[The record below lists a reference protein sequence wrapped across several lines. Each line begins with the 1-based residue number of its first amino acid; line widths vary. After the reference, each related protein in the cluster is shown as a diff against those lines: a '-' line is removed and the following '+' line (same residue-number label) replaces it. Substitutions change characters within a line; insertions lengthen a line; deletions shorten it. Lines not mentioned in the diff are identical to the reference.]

1 MKKTIYDFERKYEV
15 QDELLNEGALEGLDE
30 RTLHETIK
38 AMLINTIK
46 DCIKYENY
54 MDPDMDEI
62 RNILFKENK
71 TEEDMRKIKM
81 AQDRLRNSL
90 HFSKITEG
98 SLYTLLYEMLS
109 SDYIKQCFKQDI
121 PRLYENLYYM
131 VDMETEIAESL
142 TFIFAELYEA
152 PSYKEICRIINENIE
167 DFIYNAEEY
176 IDDIQRHDLYDQFV
190 EFRDKIKEKTSGK
203 MSR

>member
-121 PRLYENLYYM
+121 PRLYENLYYI

-190 EFRDKIKEKTSGK
+190 EFRDKIKEKENVNE
-203 MSR
+203 

>member
-46 DCIKYENY
+46 DCIKYENW
-54 MDPDMDEI
+54 MDPDMTEI
-62 RNILFKENK
+62 SKILFKEKK
-71 TEEDMRKIKM
+71 TEDDMRKIKN

-90 HFSKITEG
+90 HFSKISEE
-98 SLYTLLYEMLS
+98 SLYTLLFEMLS

-121 PRLYENLYYM
+121 PKLYENLYYM
-131 VDMETEIAESL
+131 IDMEEEIAESL
-142 TFIFAELYEA
+142 TFIFAELYNA
-152 PSYKEICRIINENIE
+152 PSYKEICAIINNNIE
-167 DFIYNAEEY
+167 DFIDNAEEY
-176 IDDIQRHDLYDQFV
+176 IDDIQKHDLYDQFV
-190 EFRDKIKEKTSGK
+190 NFRDQINSKEKENVND
-203 MSR
+203 

>member
-1 MKKTIYDFERKYEV
+1 MKKTIYDFEKKYEV
-15 QDELLNEGALEGLDE
+15 QDNLLNERNLEGLDE
-30 RTLHETIK
+30 RTLHEIIK

-46 DCIKYENY
+46 DCIKYENL

-62 RNILFKENK
+62 RNILFRENK
-71 TEEDMRKIKM
+71 TEEDKRKIKM

-109 SDYIKQCFKQDI
+109 SDYIKQCFKQEI

-131 VDMETEIAESL
+131 IDLEGEIAETL
-142 TFIFAELYEA
+142 TFIFAEYYEA
-152 PSYKEICRIINENIE
+152 PSYKEICEIINDNIE
-167 DFIYNAEEY
+167 DFINNVEEY
-176 IDDIQRHDLYDQFV
+176 IDDIQEHELYDQFV
-190 EFRDKIKEKTSGK
+190 EYRNKIKNKEKENANE
-203 MSR
+203 

>member
-15 QDELLNEGALEGLDE
+15 QDELLNEGSLEGLDE

-190 EFRDKIKEKTSGK
+190 EFRDKIKEKENVNE
-203 MSR
+203 

>member
-1 MKKTIYDFERKYEV
+1 
-15 QDELLNEGALEGLDE
+15 
-30 RTLHETIK
+30 
-38 AMLINTIK
+38 
-46 DCIKYENY
+46 
-54 MDPDMDEI
+54 
-62 RNILFKENK
+62 
-71 TEEDMRKIKM
+71 M
-81 AQDRLRNSL
+81 AQDRIRNSL

-98 SLYTLLYEMLS
+98 SLYNLLYEMLS

-131 VDMETEIAESL
+131 VDMEAEIAESL

-152 PSYKEICRIINENIE
+152 PSYKEICRIMNENIE

-190 EFRDKIKEKTSGK
+190 EFRDKIQEKENVNE
-203 MSR
+203 